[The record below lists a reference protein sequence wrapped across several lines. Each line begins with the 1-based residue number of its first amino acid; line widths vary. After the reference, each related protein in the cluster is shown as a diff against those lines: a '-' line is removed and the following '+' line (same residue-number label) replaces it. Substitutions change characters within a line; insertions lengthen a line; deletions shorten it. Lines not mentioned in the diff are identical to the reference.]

1 MISRLEIR
9 LKSNLIDAEGAGVKT
24 KAKDYFGIE
33 VDEIHVIRIL
43 MIDAGLTQE
52 QMEAARTRI
61 FSNPITEESS
71 FKPLAWNF
79 DWLIWVG
86 YRPGVR
92 DTAGSTA
99 VEAIEDLFKI
109 RFKAKEAV
117 YTSKLYVLKGKVQET
132 DVR

>member
-9 LKSNLIDAEGAGVKT
+9 LKNNLIDAEGAGVRR

-33 VDEIHVIRIL
+33 VDEIRVIRIL
-43 MIDAGLTQE
+43 MIDAALTSE

-61 FSNPITEESS
+61 FTNPVTEESS
-71 FKPLAWNF
+71 FKPLAQDF

-92 DTAGSTA
+92 DTAASTA

-109 RFKAKEAV
+109 KFKAKEAV
-117 YTSKLYVLKGKVQET
+117 YTSKLYLLQGKVQET
-132 DVR
+132 

>member
-9 LKSNLIDAEGAGVKT
+9 LKNNLLDAEGAGVKT
-24 KAKDYFGIE
+24 KVKDYFGIE
-33 VDEIHVIRIL
+33 VDEIRVIRIL
-43 MIDAGLTQE
+43 TIDAGLTSE
-52 QMEAARTRI
+52 QVDAARTRI
-61 FSNPITEESS
+61 FTNPMTEESS
-71 FKPLAWNF
+71 FKPLARDF

-109 RFKAKEAV
+109 KFKPKEAV